1 MFDQNDPKWK
11 NPENLS
17 GPIVP
22 GHPDYV
28 APTHYERKFPVV
40 KPRDPEATRDAHDI
54 SGIHSGRY
62 PH

>member
-1 MFDQNDPKWK
+1 MFDPNDLKWK

-28 APTHYERKFPVV
+28 APSKGEIVWRR
-40 KPRDPEATRDAHDI
+40 PREEEYDD
-54 SGIHSGRY
+54 GIEYHGPLRT
-62 PH
+62 PKCMF

>member
-1 MFDQNDPKWK
+1 MFDPNDPKWK

-28 APTHYERKFPVV
+28 APAKNDIVWRHMEEEYDDGSE
-40 KPRDPEATRDAHDI
+40 PRA
-54 SGIHSGRY
+54 
-62 PH
+62 PHRLKTVRA